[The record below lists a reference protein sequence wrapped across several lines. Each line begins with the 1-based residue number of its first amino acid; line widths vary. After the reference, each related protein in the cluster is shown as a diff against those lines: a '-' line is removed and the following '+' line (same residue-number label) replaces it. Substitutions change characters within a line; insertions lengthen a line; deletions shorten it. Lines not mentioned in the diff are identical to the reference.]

1 MNQYKVGKI
10 VKCNIT
16 GIEKYGIFVS
26 LDNFY
31 SGLIHISEI
40 SNDFVRDPSYFGEVG
55 ETIYAK
61 VLEVD
66 EQTNHVKLSIKD
78 INYRISKKR
87 KSKIKERK
95 ELLKEKK
102 EELKEE
108 KKLEKEQKKAESR
121 KQTNHWQGLS
131 KDFAS
136 PSKLFGLAICLGR
149 TWERLGLFLR

>member
-1 MNQYKVGKI
+1 MAQYKVGKI
-10 VKCNIT
+10 VKGNIT

-40 SNDFVRDPSYFGEVG
+40 SNDFVRDTSKFGEVG

-66 EQTNHVKLSIKD
+66 EKTNHVKLSIKD

-87 KSKIKERK
+87 NKSKIKETGTGFGILF
-95 ELLKEKK
+95 ENLDNWI
-102 EELKEE
+102 EE
-108 KKLEKEQKKAESR
+108 KLEEINK
-121 KQTNHWQGLS
+121 
-131 KDFAS
+131 
-136 PSKLFGLAICLGR
+136 
-149 TWERLGLFLR
+149 